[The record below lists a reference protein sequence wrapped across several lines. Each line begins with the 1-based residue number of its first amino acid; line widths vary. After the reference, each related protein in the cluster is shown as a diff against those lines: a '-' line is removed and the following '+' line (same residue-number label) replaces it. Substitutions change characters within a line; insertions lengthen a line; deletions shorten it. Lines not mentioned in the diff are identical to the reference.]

1 MTVVDLI
8 LVNKERYTKVFL
20 IENDKETNKAI
31 FREVNEDIIKEDDG
45 EKEAKDYFMLDK
57 EAIDEIFGN
66 SDELQINDDDLVL
79 LIGI

>member
-1 MTVVDLI
+1 MTVGEL
-8 LVNKERYTKVFL
+8 LLLNKERYTKVFF

-31 FREVNEDIIKEDDG
+31 FRQVKEETVKKEEI
-45 EKEAKDYFMLDK
+45 EKNAIDYFMLDK

-66 SDELQINDDDLVL
+66 SEELEINDEDLVL